1 MRHYRLAAALLAP
14 LLVVQ
19 GLHARRVTPRL
30 PEPPG
35 DRSGRFGSGP
45 ALRLLITGDSS
56 AAGVGAASQAEALS
70 GHLGAELARS
80 CRVDWTLRAKTGRTV
95 REVIAAL
102 HAAPGE
108 RFDVAVICVGV
119 NDVTGATRSAQWV
132 ARLRELVGLLAS
144 RYGVAHVLFSSLP
157 PMHLFP
163 ALPQPLRWCLG
174 ARARHFNDLLRGVV
188 AADARCELLEL
199 QLPMQPRYIAA
210 DGFHPGPD
218 AYALWGQAAAT
229 AIRNRLDAADRALG

>member
-1 MRHYRLAAALLAP
+1 MRYYRLAGAVLAP
-14 LLVVQ
+14 ILIAQ

-35 DRSGRFGSGP
+35 ERHGRLGSGP
-45 ALRLLITGDSS
+45 ALRLLIAGDSS

-70 GHLGAELARS
+70 GYLGAELARS
-80 CRVDWTLRAKTGRTV
+80 CRVDWTLNAKTGRTV
-95 REVIAAL
+95 RDVIDAL
-102 HAAPGE
+102 HAAPAEG
-108 RFDVAVICVGV
+108 FDVAVVCVGV

-210 DGFHPGPD
+210 DGFHPGAD
-218 AYALWGQAAAT
+218 AYALWGRAAAT
-229 AIRNRLDAADRALG
+229 AIRGRLDAPDRTPG